1 VPRRGD
7 AKLWVGVGISLFFLL
22 LLFRKV
28 DLRQLAEAFRGL
40 DWRLVAA
47 AAGLHFVSLFFRA
60 VRWQYLLLPMRRIG
74 LGTLYSATLIGY
86 MANNVLPARLGEFV
100 RAYAL
105 AAREKLETSAV
116 FATLVVDRL
125 CDGFTVLL
133 ILLVTFF
140 TVKLPPGMER
150 VQDGLVAG
158 GYITLCLYLGVMG
171 FLWLLRTRTTRTI
184 ELIGKV
190 LKPLPA
196 IVAEKTIP
204 LLGSFIQ
211 GLRISSNPRELFGL
225 VWSSLVIW
233 AFAIWPVDLQLRAF
247 GLHLPISASMLI
259 LVFLVFAVMVP
270 ASPGYIGTYHFACV
284 QGLTAFGVPREKALS
299 MALVIHA
306 VSFFPV
312 IAAGIYC
319 LWKDNLSLRA
329 LRETGA
335 GTEPD

>member
-1 VPRRGD
+1 VVRKGD
-7 AKLWVGVGISLFFLL
+7 AKLWVGIGISLFFLFF
-22 LLFRKV
+22 LFRKV
-28 DLRQLAEAFRGL
+28 DLRQLLEAFRGL

-47 AAGLHFVSLFFRA
+47 AAALHFVSLFFRA
-60 VRWQYLLLPMRRIG
+60 VRWRYLLLPMRKVG
-74 LGTLYSATLIGY
+74 LGSLYSATIIGY
-86 MANNVLPARLGEFV
+86 MANNLLPARLGEFV

-105 AAREKLETSAV
+105 AAREKLETSSV

-140 TVKLPPGMER
+140 TVRLPAGMEKA
-150 VQDGLVAG
+150 QDGLVAG
-158 GYITLCLYLGVMG
+158 GYVTLSLYVAVIA
-171 FLWLLRTRTTRTI
+171 FLWLLRKRTVKTL
-184 ELIGKV
+184 ELVGRL
-190 LKPLPA
+190 LKPFPA
-196 IVAEKTIP
+196 AVSEKAIL

-211 GLRISSNPRELFGL
+211 GLRISSDPRELFGL

-233 AFAIWPVDLQLRAF
+233 TFAVWPVDLQLRAF
-247 GLHLPISASMLI
+247 GLHLPLAASMLI

-284 QGLTAFGVPREKALS
+284 QGLTAFGVPHEKALS

-312 IAAGIYC
+312 IVAGMYC
-319 LWKDNLSLRA
+319 LWKDNLSLRNLQGA
-329 LRETGA
+329 ETE
-335 GTEPD
+335 TR